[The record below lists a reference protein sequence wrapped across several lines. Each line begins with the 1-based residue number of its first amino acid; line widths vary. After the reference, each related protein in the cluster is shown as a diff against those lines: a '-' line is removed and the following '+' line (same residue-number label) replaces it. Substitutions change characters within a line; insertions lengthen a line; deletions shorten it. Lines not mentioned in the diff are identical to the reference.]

1 MSDDE
6 DKDFVLLPHYSGNPV
21 GHNGEGLS
29 CEQFCAIVESQ
40 IETFKW
46 TDQDGNESCGIS
58 NCVVHFSMIRIQ
70 QRYEHL
76 EIVNFFI
83 RKKTECI

>member
-1 MSDDE
+1 MSDLDE

-58 NCVVHFSMIRIQ
+58 K
-70 QRYEHL
+70 
-76 EIVNFFI
+76 FI
-83 RKKTECI
+83 AT